1 MVRDGQIA
9 KDKYYFSALDAKPI
23 FITSKVS
30 ADRDGRME
38 VFSHSLKTKVSIL
51 PAQAK
56 MLFVGDEVNAKV
68 LGIGFSYFCASIS
81 LLGSFCILYL
91 LTY

>member
-56 MLFVGDEVNAKV
+56 MLLLVMRLMRKY
-68 LGIGFSYFCASIS
+68 LG
-81 LLGSFCILYL
+81 
-91 LTY
+91 